1 MGSNAG
7 KQTKQ
12 IGILGIIGIM
22 LASSLTV
29 MVGNAITPALPELG
43 EVYGL
48 GNYASWL
55 VTAPALGVVA
65 TAILF
70 GKLIDK
76 KGPYPAAVFGLLF
89 YGIFGVAGAFM
100 PSAAAIFVDRF
111 FLGAATA
118 AIMSATVALISVF
131 FQGEKQLRM
140 IAVQGMSMEFGG
152 VIFLSVSGMLAGY
165 SWQYPFFIYGLGF
178 LALLMLVLFVP
189 KCGQITEEDTVRKED
204 ETAAGGQASRKAG
217 SGVPVPLVLLIAFLG
232 MLMFFT
238 AMVSLP
244 GYLQVSL
251 GYSPSFTGY
260 YLAAL
265 DLVAVLAAGFMPN
278 VVKKIG
284 EKGCL
289 TIAFVSY
296 GIGFLLYFLSG
307 HIVVL
312 WTAVLFAGCGFG
324 FSTPLFN
331 SLIVKKSTAD
341 NKGMNISF
349 CTMAMFLGQFLSA
362 MLVSFI
368 PGKSLFL
375 TAVVIAWVIGACIL
389 PVAGRY
395 AR

>member
-1 MGSNAG
+1 M
-7 KQTKQ
+7 
-12 IGILGIIGIM
+12 
-22 LASSLTV
+22 
-29 MVGNAITPALPELG
+29 
-43 EVYGL
+43 
-48 GNYASWL
+48 
-55 VTAPALGVVA
+55 
-65 TAILF
+65 
-70 GKLIDK
+70 
-76 KGPYPAAVFGLLF
+76 
-89 YGIFGVAGAFM
+89 
-100 PSAAAIFVDRF
+100 
-111 FLGAATA
+111 
-118 AIMSATVALISVF
+118 
-131 FQGEKQLRM
+131 
-140 IAVQGMSMEFGG
+140 
-152 VIFLSVSGMLAGY
+152 
-165 SWQYPFFIYGLGF
+165 
-178 LALLMLVLFVP
+178 
-189 KCGQITEEDTVRKED
+189 
-204 ETAAGGQASRKAG
+204 
-217 SGVPVPLVLLIAFLG
+217 PLVLLIAFLG

>member
-1 MGSNAG
+1 MQVN
-7 KQTKQ
+7 T
-12 IGILGIIGIM
+12 
-22 LASSLTV
+22 
-29 MVGNAITPALPELG
+29 
-43 EVYGL
+43 
-48 GNYASWL
+48 NY
-55 VTAPALGVVA
+55 
-65 TAILF
+65 
-70 GKLIDK
+70 D
-76 KGPYPAAVFGLLF
+76 AAVRQ
-89 YGIFGVAGAFM
+89 YTQ
-100 PSAAAIFVDRF
+100 AAQTT
-111 FLGAATA
+111 G
-118 AIMSATVALISVF
+118 
-131 FQGEKQLRM
+131 K
-140 IAVQGMSMEFGG
+140 
-152 VIFLSVSGMLAGY
+152 
-165 SWQYPFFIYGLGF
+165 
-178 LALLMLVLFVP
+178 
-189 KCGQITEEDTVRKED
+189 
-204 ETAAGGQASRKAG
+204 
-217 SGVPVPLVLLIAFLG
+217 GVPVPLVLLIAFLG

-244 GYLQVSL
+244 GYLQVNL

-278 VVKKIG
+278 VVKRIG

-296 GIGFLLYFLSG
+296 GTGFLLYFLSG
-307 HIVVL
+307 HIAVL

-331 SLIVKKSTAD
+331 SLIVKKSTSD

-375 TAVVIAWVIGACIL
+375 TAVVIAWVIGACIV
-389 PVAGRY
+389 PVAKRY